1 MKSSFL
7 LLLGL
12 IFSSF
17 LLFLHL
23 SALKHFMYWSTPW
36 FDVFVHCIAGVSV
49 AFLFLS
55 LFSVLSSRKHYS
67 GLRVFS
73 ITCFATLLV
82 SIGWEFFEFSNGLAL
97 NQWLGYWP
105 DTISDISSG
114 VLGASVCS
122 VCVIFFLRKTYE

>member
-36 FDVFVHCIAGVSV
+36 FDVFVHSIAGVSI

-55 LFSVLSSRKHYS
+55 LFSLLSNRKHYS

-82 SIGWEFFEFSNGLAL
+82 SIGWEVFEFSNGLAL

-122 VCVIFFLRKTYE
+122 VGVIFFLRKTYE